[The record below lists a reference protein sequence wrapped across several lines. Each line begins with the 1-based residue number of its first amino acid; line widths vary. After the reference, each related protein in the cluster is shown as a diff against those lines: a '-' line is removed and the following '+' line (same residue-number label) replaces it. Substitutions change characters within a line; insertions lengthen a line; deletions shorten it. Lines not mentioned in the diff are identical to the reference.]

1 MADISLE
8 DMLQAGVHFGHQT
21 KYWNPKMEPYIFG
34 IRNKI
39 HIIDLQHTVEL
50 LKPALAFIKSVAQ
63 KNNKILFVATKRSAT
78 NILKEEAERCGMPYV
93 NERWL
98 GGMLTNYKTIRSSIN
113 RLENLLR
120 QKEDGTFN
128 KLTKKEGLKLQ
139 REIDKLQKAIGGVRE
154 MGGLPDALFVID
166 VKREAIAIS
175 EASKM
180 GIPIVGIVDSNS
192 SPVGIDYLVPGND
205 DAIRSISLF
214 TRAVS
219 DACIEGS
226 KLATGLKPSSDE
238 SGPKIIKKEE
248 KQKASDE
255 KKPVE
260 ETQES
265 KESEK
270 IQESKESE
278 KIQESKQGDVKAE
291 ASDEKYPVEESV
303 VEEAQ
308 ESKQGDEKAETSE
321 EEQKSEDS
329 KEAKEN

>member
-21 KYWNPKMEPYIFG
+21 KYWNPKMDPYIFG

-50 LKPALAFIKSVAQ
+50 LKPALAFIKLVAQ
-63 KNNKILFVATKRSAT
+63 KNNKILFVATKRPAT

-192 SPVGIDYLVPGND
+192 SPEGIDYLVPGND

-226 KLATGLKPSSDE
+226 KLATGLKPSSDA

-248 KQKASDE
+248 NQKASDPNSDE
-255 KKPVE
+255 KSPVE
-260 ETQES
+260 ES

-270 IQESKESE
+270 IKESKESK
-278 KIQESKQGDVKAE
+278 KI
-291 ASDEKYPVEESV
+291 
-303 VEEAQ
+303 Q
-308 ESKQGDEKAETSE
+308 ESKQGDEKAEASE
-321 EEQKSEDS
+321 EDQKSEDS